1 MRRPVDAPASA
12 IMVVTCLLWG
22 LQQVSIKAV
31 ADDISPILQ
40 AALRSG
46 VAAVLVWLFS
56 HFVARDRWLSGVAR
70 GPGFVV
76 GALFCAEFLL
86 IAEGL
91 RWTTASHMVMFLYTA
106 PMFAA
111 LGLHLRLPDERLT
124 RIQWAGIGLA
134 FAGIVVTFFGPT
146 NAGAS
151 ASQRQLLGDVMG
163 VCAGAAWG
171 LTTVVIRGSRLSEA
185 PAAQTLFY
193 QLLGAFLVLSPL
205 AAVTGQLRFHGTALG
220 WASLGYQAIIVSF
233 ISYLVWFWLLTR
245 YQASQLGALSFM
257 TPLFG
262 VAMGA
267 LLLNEHLTPS
277 FLAGAA
283 LVLTGLLV
291 VNSHA
296 RLRSL
301 GYRRGSAGRPPPPGS
316 LMG

>member
-12 IMVVTCLLWG
+12 AMVVICLFWG
-22 LQQVSIKAV
+22 LQQVAIKAV
-31 ADDISPILQ
+31 ANDVSPILQ

-56 HFVARDRWLSGVAR
+56 RFVAQDKWLSGVAR
-70 GPGFVV
+70 GPGLVV
-76 GALFCAEFLL
+76 GALFCVEFLL

-111 LGLHLRLPDERLT
+111 LGLHLRIPEERLT
-124 RIQWAGIGLA
+124 RTQWMGIGLA
-134 FAGIVVTFFGPT
+134 FAGIVVTFFGPM

-151 ASQRQLLGDVMG
+151 ASRGQLVGDLMG
-163 VCAGAAWG
+163 VCGGAAWG
-171 LTTVVIRGSRLSEA
+171 LTTVAIRVSRLSEA

-193 QLLGAFLVLSPL
+193 QLLGAFLVLLPL
-205 AAVTGQLRFHGTALG
+205 AAMTGQLHFHGTALG

-233 ISYLVWFWLLTR
+233 ISYLVWFWMLTR
-245 YQASQLGALSFM
+245 YQAAQLGALSFM

-267 LLLNEHLTPS
+267 LLLDEHLAPS

-296 RLRSL
+296 RLRRV
-301 GYRRGSAGRPPPPGS
+301 GYRSSSA
-316 LMG
+316 